1 MTIIVILAT
10 DSDEKRRLSHFYL
23 RSMFLL
29 WINAERFS
37 YAGIGRKAA
46 LEIWNPFRAPVSEF
60 FVFEMRARFGQALLW
75 RL

>member
-1 MTIIVILAT
+1 
-10 DSDEKRRLSHFYL
+10 
-23 RSMFLL
+23 MFPL